1 MNKMTLGKFIK
12 QYREDN
18 NLSLREFSNS
28 CELSHSYI
36 SKLEKGVDSKTGKPV
51 IPTVET
57 IKKLSDATNVSMS
70 DLLTLSDMTFSEE
83 EWKNRYDEQNHFQAN
98 VKLFEQQNTLNN
110 IIKKATPMFDKLNE
124 DGKKEALKRIEEL
137 TEISKYTNK
146 ENNQIAIAA
155 HNDDNTKE
163 QLKLMQQDVDEL

>member
-18 NLSLREFSNS
+18 NLSLREFSKS

-57 IKKLSDATNVSMS
+57 IKK
-70 DLLTLSDMTFSEE
+70 
-83 EWKNRYDEQNHFQAN
+83 
-98 VKLFEQQNTLNN
+98 
-110 IIKKATPMFDKLNE
+110 
-124 DGKKEALKRIEEL
+124 IE
-137 TEISKYTNK
+137 
-146 ENNQIAIAA
+146 
-155 HNDDNTKE
+155 
-163 QLKLMQQDVDEL
+163 